1 MIKFFRFVFTLV
13 LMFSMGVGLTS
24 ITPKVSYAQ
33 SSGESPTLNELY
45 AIPNI
50 IGTTPK
56 GATWSGDNSH
66 VAFLWNNKGREFRD
80 VWLYSLKNNQKHQLT
95 NLDPKGSSSELDRGV
110 AQVVWLNS
118 QNNSLAYTFKSKLYF
133 WKEGETQHVE
143 SKVQDVR
150 NLQVSPDGKSLA
162 FTSKDGLY
170 VRPIDGSANVARRL
184 AKTANNK
191 SYIQSYKWAADSSK
205 ITFQHTDNSKM
216 PEWEIDYYANGK
228 NHLTSVIRAFP
239 GDETSAFRVGI
250 VSLSNGFAKYYDRPN
265 AKDDLWDYGLSP
277 NGKSLFIN
285 SSEQFA
291 QHHTIYMFDIESGKR
306 DVFYHE
312 YDEKHLRPDWRVAW
326 APKGDG
332 LIILTDRDGY
342 LHLYH
347 QKSATAKPM
356 ALTVGEW
363 EVAEFKVDSKND
375 FIYFTANI
383 SHLADRQL
391 YRVPVAGGAV
401 EKVGNEEHG
410 THEPISY
417 SPNMKFAASVYSN
430 DQTPQELYVLD
441 IDNKLTK
448 KVTKSPLPAFHA
460 EKWADVGYVTFP
472 SYVDGA
478 TILGRLHYPKNY
490 DNNKTY
496 PMIVGSVYSDSARNQ
511 YGGRIYHPTH
521 LFDQY
526 LALNGYFVLN
536 VNVRGSWGQG
546 RKHNQGLHHSYG
558 EADINDLESG
568 VRHLVK
574 EGMVDPKR
582 VGIWGS
588 SYGGLMTMMSL
599 FKKPGVYAAGIAGAP
614 ATNVRHAFPGQMW
627 VMGPSTGD
635 DMPER
640 FNAQSAKFH
649 TQGLEDPLMIIHG
662 SKDQVVL
669 YSDTLDVVQNLIK
682 QEKMFELVTL
692 PGVVHG
698 WDAQESTLRKFSFKK
713 MVQFF
718 DRYLKPLSKHNNP

>member
-1 MIKFFRFVFTLV
+1 MIKLFRFVFA
-13 LMFSMGVGLTS
+13 LMASMGVGFIS
-24 ITPKVSYAQ
+24 VTPKISYAQ
-33 SSGESPTLNELY
+33 ANGESPTLDKLY
-45 AIPNI
+45 AVPNMV
-50 IGTTPK
+50 GTTPM
-56 GATWSGDNSH
+56 GATWSDDNSH

-80 VWLYSLKNNQKHQLT
+80 VWLYSLKNDQKHQLT
-95 NLDPKGSSSELDRGV
+95 NLDPKASSPELDRGV

-118 QNNSLAYTFKSKLYF
+118 QENSLAYTFKGKLYF
-133 WKEGETQHVE
+133 WQNGQAQQIE
-143 SKVQDVR
+143 SKVQGVR
-150 NLQVSPDGKSLA
+150 DLQVSPDGKSLA

-170 VRPIDGSANVARRL
+170 VRPIDGDANASRRL
-184 AKTANNK
+184 AKAGNNK
-191 SYIQSYKWAADSSK
+191 SYIQSYQWAADNSK
-205 ITFQHTDNSKM
+205 ITFQHVDNSKM
-216 PEWEIDYYANGK
+216 PEWELDYYANSK
-228 NHLTSVIRAFP
+228 NSRTSVIRAFP
-239 GDETSAFRVGI
+239 GDETATFRVGV
-250 VSLSNGFAKYYDRPN
+250 VSLLGGTAKYYDRPN

-285 SSEQFA
+285 SSDQFA
-291 QHHTIYMFDIESGKR
+291 QHHTVYMFDVESGKR
-306 DVFYHE
+306 DVFYYE
-312 YDEKHLRPDWRVAW
+312 YDKKHLRPDWRVAW

-342 LHLYH
+342 LQLYH
-347 QKSATAKPM
+347 QKSATAQPV
-356 ALTVGEW
+356 ALTGGEW
-363 EVAEFKVDSKND
+363 EIAEFKVDSKND
-375 FIYFTANI
+375 FIYFTANK

-401 EKVGNEEHG
+401 EKVGNEDHG

-417 SPNMKFAASVYSN
+417 SPDMKFAASVYSN

-441 IDNKLTK
+441 IDNKHTK
-448 KVTKSPLPAFHA
+448 QVTKSPLPSFNA
-460 EKWADVGYVTFP
+460 EKWADVGYVKFP

-490 DNNKTY
+490 DKNKTY

-526 LALNGYFVLN
+526 MALNGYFVLN

-558 EADINDLESG
+558 ETDINDLESG

-574 EGMVDPKR
+574 KGMVDPKR

-640 FNAQSAKFH
+640 YNNQSAKFQ
-649 TQGLEDPLMIIHG
+649 TKGLEDPLMIIHG

-669 YSDTLDVVQNLIK
+669 YSDTLDVVQDLIK

-698 WDAQESTLRKFSFKK
+698 WDAQESTLRKFAFKK

-718 DRYLKPLSKHNNP
+718 DRHLKP